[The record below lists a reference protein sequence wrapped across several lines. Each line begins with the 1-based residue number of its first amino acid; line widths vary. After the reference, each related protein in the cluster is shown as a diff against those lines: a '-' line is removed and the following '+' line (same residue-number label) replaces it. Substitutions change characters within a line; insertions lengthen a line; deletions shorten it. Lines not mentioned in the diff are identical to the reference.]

1 MANEKETKTI
11 IGEVK
16 ETLTEAKEKM
26 ENVVGEVKDAVVDA
40 AKETANVVTET
51 VEKVTEVKGDG
62 PAPATKKTTWWNR
75 IWSAIVGALIAVG
88 SMFGITTEQVAEQ
101 KAKTEEVRKLA
112 GEALELTKAGKLDD
126 AKATL
131 EKAVETG
138 KEVVSDAKEVVDN
151 VKNADKEAVKETV
164 KKSLIDSV
172 KSAITK
178 NDVKKI
184 EQATTQYTDDIKK

>member
-26 ENVVGEVKDAVVDA
+26 ENVVGEVKEAVVDA

-62 PAPATKKTTWWNR
+62 PAPTTKKATWWNR
-75 IWSAIVGALIAVG
+75 IWSAIVGAVLAVL
-88 SMFGITTEQVAEQ
+88 SMFGITNEKIAKLEQDKNDLKNLATEV
-101 KAKTEEVRKLA
+101 T
-112 GEALELTKAGKLDD
+112 TSIKAGNFED
-126 AKATL
+126 AKAAADL
-131 EKAVETG
+131 IIEKVNE
-138 KEVVSDAKEVVDN
+138 K
-151 VKNADKEAVKETV
+151 KEAVKETV